1 MKLTDLR
8 PAPGAT
14 RPNKR
19 RGRGQGSG
27 NGGTAGRGHK
37 GHRARSGNPEAI
49 WFEGG
54 QMPLQRRLPKFG
66 FHNHGRVEYQ
76 PVNVGELARF
86 DAGTQV
92 DPDLLRETRIARKK
106 TMKVKLLGHGEID
119 RALTVKVH
127 AASESARKKI
137 EAAGGTVEIV
147 GAAQS

>member
-14 RPNKR
+14 KPNKR

-27 NGGTAGRGHK
+27 NGSTAGRGAK
-37 GHRARSGNPEAI
+37 GHRARAGNPEAI

-76 PVNVGELARF
+76 PVNVCDLSRF
-86 DAGTQV
+86 DAGTEV
-92 DPDLLRETRIARKK
+92 TPELLHESRLARKK

-119 RALTVKVH
+119 RALKVKVH

-137 EAAGGTVEIV
+137 EAAGGSVEIV
-147 GAAQS
+147 GTTQN